1 MIKVS
6 KGEQKI
12 IYKKQGNIF
21 GCYHIKVLGKDRRYI
36 TAIDLDDKEIEKTFN
51 TSRVLEVLDVSTPE
65 EVIQEKL
72 NNHLTEYNNRKLPSS
87 FTHGGFFSKA
97 KGYIDSDGD
106 LVLKLKGSRQ
116 TLERDIKVFK
126 LIIYYFQTTG
136 KASMGDCKKFFR
148 QAAAGLLGYDSDY
161 ELDDYDFT
169 ADGKKDII
177 DDYKLELEESKD
189 YLKELIDNCKEDGID
204 PETDE
209 EVISQKEAVS
219 SQQEYLKIVRSDFRQ
234 ELINY
239 FCRAYYR
246 MHDDAVFHDIRRDF
260 PIKFDAKTGL

>member
-1 MIKVS
+1 MKVS

-12 IYKKQGNIF
+12 IYKKQRNIF
-21 GCYHIKVLGKDRRYI
+21 GCYHIKVLGQDRRHI
-36 TAIDLDDKEIEKTFN
+36 TAIDLDNKQIEKTFN
-51 TSRVLEVLDVSTPE
+51 TSRVLEVVDISTPE

-72 NNHLTEYNNRKLPSS
+72 TNHLNEYNNRKLPSS

-116 TLERDIKVFK
+116 TIERDVKVFK
-126 LIIYYFQTTG
+126 LLIYYFQTTG

-148 QAAAGLLGYDSDY
+148 QAAAVLLGFDSDY
-161 ELDDYDFT
+161 ELDDYNFT

-177 DDYKLELEESKD
+177 DDYKLELDDSKD
-189 YLKELIDNCKEDGID
+189 YLKELIDNCKEDGIE

-209 EVISQKEAVS
+209 EVISQKEVVS
-219 SQQEYLKIVRSDFRQ
+219 SQQEYLKIVRSDYRQ

-239 FCRAYYR
+239 FCSVYYR
-246 MHDDAVFHDIRRDF
+246 KHDDGIFHDIREDF
-260 PIKFDAKTGL
+260 PIKFENTK